1 MLQTDTY
8 LFATPAPPI
17 LRVGYAVLPAGDK
30 FPIRRG
36 CGNWCSAPGL
46 RTVAKWAEQHPDAEI
61 VYVPGLSRPKPGS
74 AGPMQGPLP
83 APAHRAKES
92 GLWRSRVFCQFSV
105 DEARSDVI
113 KLTETVALD
122 DAEVMAEDF
131 AVRRGIGRTTV
142 RERLSCAPT
151 GRETCDRLT
160 DAGRRVPP

>member
-1 MLQTDTY
+1 
-8 LFATPAPPI
+8 
-17 LRVGYAVLPAGDK
+17 
-30 FPIRRG
+30 
-36 CGNWCSAPGL
+36 
-46 RTVAKWAEQHPDAEI
+46 
-61 VYVPGLSRPKPGS
+61 
-74 AGPMQGPLP
+74 
-83 APAHRAKES
+83 
-92 GLWRSRVFCQFSV
+92 LWRSRVFCQFSV